1 MVLRIAALAASA
13 LALTACATGQSNDG
27 ADARPQGFAD
37 YQGDPRLGER
47 VDRICFGSQINS
59 FGETTD
65 ETVLLESGV
74 NDWYLVHTFS
84 CPDLD
89 FARSLSFDR
98 YGSCLRQS
106 DAVIAYRSFTGPDRS
121 QPEPL
126 GCRIRAIYEWDPGA
140 TADGAAE

>member
-1 MVLRIAALAASA
+1 MAFRIAALAASA
-13 LALTACATGQSNDG
+13 LALTACATGPGTDG

-37 YQGDPRLGER
+37 YQGDARLGER

-89 FARSLSFDR
+89 YAQSLSFDR

-121 QPEPL
+121 EPAPQ
-126 GCRIRAIYEWDPGA
+126 GCRIRAIYEWDPDA
-140 TADGAAE
+140 ADEAAAG